1 MNGIEKIK
9 ARIAADA
16 EAEDSAIRQESDQ
29 RVAQIRAEYEQK
41 AQAEAAAILREG
53 EKENEQRVS
62 RVDRTAQLEAKRSVL
77 ALKQEMVSKAFD
89 LAKEK
94 LQSMPEADY
103 VAFLTRQIA
112 QAASTGRE
120 ELVMNRTDHDRC
132 GAKVIASANEALTAK
147 GLTGGLTL
155 SAETRPM
162 TGGFILKQGDVEVNC
177 TVDILLELIRGELA
191 AQVAEVL
198 FEG

>member
-16 EAEDSAIRQESDQ
+16 EAEDSAARKESEQ

-41 AQAEAAAILREG
+41 AQAEAAAIIREG

-94 LQSMPEADY
+94 LAAMPEADY

-112 QAASTGRE
+112 QAASSGRE
-120 ELVMNRTDHDRC
+120 ELVMSPADHDKC
-132 GAKVIASANEALTAK
+132 GEKVVKSANEALTAK
-147 GLTGGLTL
+147 GLPGALTL
-155 SAETRPM
+155 SEETRPM